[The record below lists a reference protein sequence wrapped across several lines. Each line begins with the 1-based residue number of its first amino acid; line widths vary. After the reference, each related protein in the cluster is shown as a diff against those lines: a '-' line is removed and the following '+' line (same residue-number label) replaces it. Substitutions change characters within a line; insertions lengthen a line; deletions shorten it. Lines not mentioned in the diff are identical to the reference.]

1 MTALVIILLIIL
13 IIVGFEDLEMFL
25 TWVER
30 FKIGRLTESEW
41 KDKAR
46 SALLKWIRKGTPE
59 VSTNDNTRT
68 NFIKKV
74 NSYGKITSIT
84 YWQDA
89 SLLKA
94 LNVMQGDHKNEVDIL
109 VNRYIPFEDGEWRVM
124 PKKVD
129 SAMLCSEIL
138 LSKYIDNE
146 KVKPAMTYVA
156 EMLKT
161 SAENYGTVPY
171 NMDVPQYRFV
181 DTIGMICPFLF
192 RYAIT
197 YGEKEYIDIAMKQI
211 KEYRENGVNEKFKI
225 PFHCFKTGTLEP
237 LGVCGW
243 GRGCA
248 WWATGLVDSLKALLE
263 CDGYNK
269 EKAELLKLSLEILE
283 AVKKYVHEDGTVDR
297 MIFINSIQ
305 DSSACA
311 MLAYCYAYIA
321 DLTGSDEYKSLA
333 VKMREKLRT
342 VTRRNGVVDFSQG
355 DTHGI
360 GFYSEKVSVVPAT
373 QGFAIV
379 LDELLD

>member
-1 MTALVIILLIIL
+1 MTALVILLLIVL
-13 IIVGFEDLEMFL
+13 VIVSFEDLEMFL

-30 FKIGRLTESEW
+30 IKIGRLSKSEW
-41 KDKAR
+41 SEKTR
-46 SALLKWIRKGTPE
+46 SVLLKWIRKGAPE
-59 VSTNDNTRT
+59 VPTNDNIRT

-74 NSYGKITSIT
+74 NSYGKLTSIT

-89 SLLKA
+89 ALLKA
-94 LNVMQGDHKNEVDIL
+94 LNMMKDNYQTEADLL
-109 VNRYIPFEDGEWRVM
+109 VNRYIPFENGEWRVL

-138 LSKYIDNE
+138 LSEYADNE

-156 EMLKT
+156 QMLKT
-161 SAENYGTVPY
+161 YAEDYGTVPY
-171 NMDVPQYRFV
+171 NCDVPEYRFV
-181 DTIGMICPFLF
+181 DTIGMICPFLI
-192 RYAIT
+192 RYALT
-197 YGEKEYIDIAMKQI
+197 YGEDEYIEIAMKQI
-211 KEYRENGVNEKFKI
+211 REYRENGVNEKFKI
-225 PFHCFKTGTLEP
+225 PFHCFKTNTLEP

-248 WWATGLVDSLKALLE
+248 WWATGLVDSLKAILKS
-263 CDGYNK
+263 DRHNK
-269 EKAELLKLSLEILE
+269 EKAELLRLSLEILE

-297 MIFINSIQ
+297 MLFIDSIQ

-321 DLTGSDEYKSLA
+321 DLTENDEYKSLA
-333 VKMREKLRT
+333 TKMREKLCT

-360 GFYSEKVSVVPAT
+360 GFYSEKVCVVPAA
-373 QGFAIV
+373 QGFTIA
-379 LDELLD
+379 LDELLG